1 MQVPGL
7 VSDEKAASG
16 VEESPEEF
24 LLESALPQ
32 SLQGTPRVPKFEDA
46 HSQQLYVP
54 DTGLVLRSQNV
65 SENIHINTHVCIYMS
80 LNFWEGQ

>member
-7 VSDEKAASG
+7 VPEEKAASG

-24 LLESALPQ
+24 LLESAFPQ
-32 SLQGTPRVPKFEDA
+32 SLQETPRVPKFEDA

-65 SENIHINTHVCIYMS
+65 RKTHT
-80 LNFWEGQ
+80 